1 MQLFGP
7 VQQGLPLLSALP
19 KQWEVIIIDIKDSFF
34 SIPLYAKDKTWFAF
48 TLPTINHVEPDKRY
62 QWKVLP
68 QGMANS
74 PTMCQLYVQ
83 QALTPVRQCYSAIKI
98 INYMDDIL
106 LCGPSSNE
114 LERAYSDLVK
124 ALQLYGLTIAVEKV
138 QKSDVGKFLGAVVHP
153 EIIRPQKIEIRCD
166 HLKTLNDFQKLLGDI
181 NWLRPFLKIPTAELK
196 PLFDILE
203 GDPQLTS
210 PRSLTPPALDALR
223 KVEQAITEAQL
234 VRLQLQEPFDLCIFQ
249 TALLPTAVLWQQGP
263 LIWIH
268 PQASPTKTVEYYPS
282 AVAKLALKGLK
293 TAIIH
298 FGVFPVKIITPYT
311 MEQVQT
317 LCAVNDDWAILAC
330 SFSGLFDNRYPKH
343 PILRFA
349 QSHSLIFPRI
359 TSSKPIPEGDVVYT
373 DGSKTGLGAH
383 VHNNVTITKTYAPNS
398 PQLVECQIVLEV
410 LRTFPGPLNIVSDS
424 CYVVNAVKALEVA
437 GLIKSSSTVASL
449 FQEIQQELLFRTSP
463 VFITHIRT
471 HSGLPGPMAQGN
483 KMADSIAAAAHFHS
497 LFHVTAE
504 TLRKRF
510 SISRAEARNIV
521 LQCKN
526 CSEFLPAPHV
536 GVNPRGLRPL

>member
-19 KQWEVIIIDIKDSFF
+19 KQWEVIIIDIKDCFF
-34 SIPLYAKDKTWFAF
+34 SIPLYAKDKTRFAF

-249 TALLPTAVLWQQGP
+249 TALLPTAVL
-263 LIWIH
+263 
-268 PQASPTKTVEYYPS
+268 
-282 AVAKLALKGLK
+282 
-293 TAIIH
+293 
-298 FGVFPVKIITPYT
+298 
-311 MEQVQT
+311 
-317 LCAVNDDWAILAC
+317 
-330 SFSGLFDNRYPKH
+330 
-343 PILRFA
+343 
-349 QSHSLIFPRI
+349 
-359 TSSKPIPEGDVVYT
+359 
-373 DGSKTGLGAH
+373 
-383 VHNNVTITKTYAPNS
+383 
-398 PQLVECQIVLEV
+398 
-410 LRTFPGPLNIVSDS
+410 
-424 CYVVNAVKALEVA
+424 
-437 GLIKSSSTVASL
+437 
-449 FQEIQQELLFRTSP
+449 
-463 VFITHIRT
+463 
-471 HSGLPGPMAQGN
+471 
-483 KMADSIAAAAHFHS
+483 
-497 LFHVTAE
+497 
-504 TLRKRF
+504 
-510 SISRAEARNIV
+510 
-521 LQCKN
+521 
-526 CSEFLPAPHV
+526 
-536 GVNPRGLRPL
+536 